1 MPQGND
7 RPYTAIG
14 EAHSN
19 TRLGDSTKHRKS
31 EIGTGPVNDGHEIE
45 ANDRH
50 ACVRQIA
57 QAFDSDL
64 GCLLRSV
71 GSGFYFGG
79 DRNTFTD

>member
-1 MPQGND
+1 
-7 RPYTAIG
+7 
-14 EAHSN
+14 
-19 TRLGDSTKHRKS
+19 
-31 EIGTGPVNDGHEIE
+31 
-45 ANDRH
+45 
-50 ACVRQIA
+50 VRQIA